1 MSKEWRQD
9 KRLYKYGDIEVELE
23 GIRLCDQCGIP
34 VEQAEKTE
42 NGITIFNITSPEY
55 MLEQADESERLDPDE
70 FDETTIV
77 ELFGK
82 AGKYDFTDVG
92 FGVGIGC
99 RESVMV
105 K

>member
-1 MSKEWRQD
+1 MSKDWDQD
-9 KRLYKYGDIEVELE
+9 KRLYKYGDIE
-23 GIRLCDQCGIP
+23 
-34 VEQAEKTE
+34 
-42 NGITIFNITSPEY
+42 
-55 MLEQADESERLDPDE
+55 
-70 FDETTIV
+70 V

>member
-1 MSKEWRQD
+1 MNFNHYLGIDISKQTLDAALIIKEGEIVGQT
-9 KRLYKYGDIEVELE
+9 KVTNNQPE
-23 GIRLCDQCGIP
+23 GILFWTSDRGGGVCG
-34 VEQAEKTE
+34 Q
-42 NGITIFNITSPEY
+42 
-55 MLEQADESERLDPDE
+55 QQ
-70 FDETTIV
+70 
-77 ELFGK
+77 LFGK

>member
-1 MSKEWRQD
+1 MYVGGAMSKEWKRD
-9 KRLYKYGDIEVELE
+9 KRLYRYGDIEVELE

-34 VEQAEKTE
+34 VEQVEK
-42 NGITIFNITSPEY
+42 
-55 MLEQADESERLDPDE
+55 
-70 FDETTIV
+70 TIV

>member
-1 MSKEWRQD
+1 MRGEKRCIFGTGSANAVCRRAMLKEWKQD
-9 KRLYKYGDIEVELE
+9 GRLYRYGDIEVELE

-34 VEQAEKTE
+34 VEQVEK
-42 NGITIFNITSPEY
+42 
-55 MLEQADESERLDPDE
+55 
-70 FDETTIV
+70 TIV

-82 AGKYDFTDVG
+82 AGKYDFIDVG

-99 RESVMV
+99 REFVVV